1 MSTSPT
7 STDPTKHTNISPP
20 DLWSESG
27 VFAQYFHDYESRPQ
41 QKEMYDAVLET
52 LSQGGNLLIE
62 AGTGTGKG
70 LAYLAPIILLSAKD
84 PDMKFVVTT
93 NTINLQ
99 QQLVEKDIP
108 ETIEAL
114 EKAGI
119 VKPGQFQYTT
129 LKGKNNYLCRH
140 GYEAF
145 RDQNTGKGW
154 GPAEQLIKTVDNWD
168 TNDGDRLEI
177 NVAPDQMFPWGLI
190 SANHSS
196 GCPFFQAKEYDSENP
211 CYLRKARTL
220 AKESN
225 LVVANHALFLAD
237 MANSETQL
245 GHTTHVIIDES
256 HHLEEE
262 TSQQFG
268 WQITEEDA
276 NNTIKILRDDPVL
289 GAKASDMGKAWRN
302 FWKTLGDCSQEPQY
316 RDESITVPIDPKLR
330 TTYPWHLAIEGFD
343 NLIEKTDSLLTST
356 TEEINRAKRT
366 NDPHREASLRP
377 IREIMS
383 QQRKHVDELMSG
395 HDPMNVQWMEK
406 TMANLVVKVIPL
418 NVAPILK
425 QMLFEN
431 KAATILTSATLATNK
446 DDFTL
451 IRSRIGFPED
461 GREIA
466 LDSPFNYPKQALFMS
481 PIDIPT
487 PNESEFNEAV
497 AECIRDLAIEL
508 DGHTLAL
515 FTSHA
520 ALHGT
525 AKRIRQ
531 DLEDH
536 GITVMAQGRDGTPNQ
551 IVDRFRSNP
560 TAIILGTASFWEGVD
575 LSHEILKAVVICRL
589 PFPVPTDPVIKARSE
604 TFNDAFNEYQ
614 TPMAIIRFRQGCGRL
629 IRNQHSKGSIVVLD
643 SRIRNK
649 NYGIKFFRSLPK
661 STTARAFMHNVG
673 TLAKKWID
681 S

>member
-1 MSTSPT
+1 MSTIPT
-7 STDPTKHTNISPP
+7 IPTKQADIAPP

-27 VFAQYFHDYESRPQ
+27 VFAQHFHDYEPRSQ

-52 LSQGGNLLIE
+52 LSEGGHLLIE

-70 LAYLAPIILLSAKD
+70 MAYLVPIILLSVKD

-108 ETIEAL
+108 ETLEAL
-114 EKAGI
+114 EKAGLI
-119 VKPGQFQYTT
+119 KPGQFQYTT

-154 GPAEQLIKTVDNWD
+154 EPADELIKTIENWETDN
-168 TNDGDRLEI
+168 GDRIEI
-177 NVAPDQMFPWGLI
+177 NVKPAQMFPWGLM
-190 SANHSS
+190 SANYSS
-196 GCPFFQAKEYDSENP
+196 GCPFFQAKEYDPDNP
-211 CYLRKARTL
+211 CYLRRARFL
-220 AKESN
+220 AQESN
-225 LVVANHALFLAD
+225 LIVANHALFLAD
-237 MANSETQL
+237 MDNSEPQL

-262 TSQQFG
+262 ASNQFG
-268 WQITEEDA
+268 WQMAEEDA
-276 NNTIKILRDDPVL
+276 NDTIKILKDDPVL
-289 GAKASDMGKAWRN
+289 GVKASDMGRAWRN
-302 FWKTLGDCSQEPQY
+302 YWKTLGDCTKEPQY
-316 RDESITVPIDPKLR
+316 RDELITVLIDSKLR
-330 TTYPWHLAIEGFD
+330 NTYSWHLAIEAFD
-343 NLIEKTDSLLTST
+343 DLIEKTDSLLAANTA
-356 TEEINRAKRT
+356 EINRANRT

-383 QQRKHVDELMSG
+383 SHKKHIIDLMSG
-395 HDPMNVQWMEK
+395 HDPMNVQWLEK
-406 TMANLVVKVIPL
+406 TMANLLVKDIPL
-418 NVAPILK
+418 NVAPTLRK
-425 QMLFEN
+425 MLFDN
-431 KAATILTSATLATNK
+431 KTATVLTSATLATNK

-487 PNESEFNEAV
+487 PKESEFSDAV
-497 AECIRDLAIEL
+497 AECIIDLAIEL

-515 FTSHA
+515 FTSYA
-520 ALHGT
+520 ALYGT
-525 AKRIRQ
+525 AKRIKPA
-531 DLEDH
+531 LEGH
-536 GITVMAQGRDGTPNQ
+536 NITVMAQGRDGTPNQ
-551 IVDRFRSNP
+551 IVDQFRNDP
-560 TAIILGTASFWEGVD
+560 KAIILGTASFWEGVD
-575 LSHEILKAVVICRL
+575 LSHDLLKAVVICRL

-604 TFNDAFNEYQ
+604 TFNDAFNEYH

-629 IRNQHSKGSIVVLD
+629 IRNRHSKGSIVVLD

-649 NYGIKFFRSLPK
+649 NYGMKFFRSLPK
-661 STTARAFMHNVG
+661 STTAKAFMHNVG
-673 TLAKKWID
+673 KIAKKWTD